1 MAPRKETKFELGVA
15 EPLVE
20 HVETPPAAR
29 FPEPLVILAKRK
41 SFIIKFV
48 GAACVIAVVVVL
60 LLKNTYTST
69 TKILPPQQTQSM
81 STTAT
86 LSQLGPLAALAGS
99 ALGAKNPGDI
109 YVSMLHSDS
118 VANALIDRFNLMS
131 VYKAKLRV
139 DTQKK
144 LDDNT
149 LIVLGKDG
157 VISISVDDHDKNRA
171 AEMANA
177 YVDELEKLT
186 KRLAVTEAGKRR
198 IFFERETQTAMDDLG
213 NAELALKQT
222 QEKTGLIM
230 LDPQARAII
239 DEVTS
244 LRAQIAATEVEIQ
257 EMHSFA
263 TPENPDLQR
272 AEQQLSAMKVQLE
285 KLERGQGNRFA
296 ADVPIENVPAA
307 GLEYLRKLR
316 DVKYHEALFELLA
329 KQYEAAKIDEA
340 RDSLLVQQLDKAVP
354 PEKKSGPLR
363 AIICICSFL
372 FGLLLACLLAVYKER
387 LDQAREDPHF
397 AAQFQLFKFYLR
409 GRHKA

>member
-1 MAPRKETKFELGVA
+1 MAPREETKFELGVA

-20 HVETPPAAR
+20 HVETPTTR
-29 FPEPLVILAKRK
+29 FPEALVILAKRK

-48 GAACVIAVVVVL
+48 AAVCVIAVVVSV

-99 ALGAKNPGDI
+99 ALGVKNPGEI
-109 YVSMLHSDS
+109 YISMLHSDS

-131 VYKAKLRV
+131 VYKKKLRV
-139 DTQKK
+139 DTQKE
-144 LDDNT
+144 LDNNS

-157 VISISVDDHDKNRA
+157 VISISVEDHDPKRA
-171 AEMANA
+171 AEIANA

-186 KRLAVTEAGKRR
+186 KTLAVTEAGKRR
-198 IFFERETQTAMDDLG
+198 IFFERETQAAMDDLG
-213 NAELALKQT
+213 KAELALKQT

-244 LRAQIAATEVEIQ
+244 LRAQIGVQEVQIQ
-257 EMHSFA
+257 AMHAFA
-263 TPENPDLQR
+263 TPENPDLVR
-272 AEQQLSAMKVQLE
+272 AEQELSALKAQLE

-307 GLEYLRKLR
+307 GLEYLRRLR

-329 KQYEAAKIDEA
+329 KQFEAAKIDEA

-354 PEKKSGPLR
+354 PERKSGPLR
-363 AIICICSFL
+363 ALICIGS
-372 FGLLLACLLAVYKER
+372 LLLALLVACLLAVYKER
-387 LDQAREDPHF
+387 LDQARDDPQF

-409 GRHKA
+409 RRQKA